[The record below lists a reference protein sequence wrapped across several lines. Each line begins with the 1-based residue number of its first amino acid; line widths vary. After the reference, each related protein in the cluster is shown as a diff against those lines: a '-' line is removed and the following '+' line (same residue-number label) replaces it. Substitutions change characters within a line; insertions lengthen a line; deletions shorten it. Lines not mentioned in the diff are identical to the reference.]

1 MRKIWAGF
9 AGIKRDKQDVVH
21 ARKIV
26 RAEVMGLHGR
36 GGCARTLK
44 SRTLVHA
51 LSGDRLALALHG
63 VIVAQRSCAVHRIMV
78 PGGRS

>member
-1 MRKIWAGF
+1 MRKILAGF

-21 ARKIV
+21 ARKTA
-26 RAEVMGLHGR
+26 RTEVKVLHAR
-36 GGCARTLK
+36 WVCARTLK

-51 LSGDRLALALHG
+51 LGGDQLALALHC
-63 VIVAQRSCAVHRIMV
+63 VIVAQRSRAVHRIMV

>member
-1 MRKIWAGF
+1 M
-9 AGIKRDKQDVVH
+9 VH

-26 RAEVMGLHGR
+26 RAEVKGLHACWV
-36 GGCARTLK
+36 CARTLK
-44 SRTLVHA
+44 FRTLVHA

-63 VIVAQRSCAVHRIMV
+63 MIVAQRSRAVHRIMV

>member
-1 MRKIWAGF
+1 
-9 AGIKRDKQDVVH
+9 
-21 ARKIV
+21 
-26 RAEVMGLHGR
+26 MGLHGR

-44 SRTLVHA
+44 FRTLVHA

-63 VIVAQRSCAVHRIMV
+63 VIVAQRSRAVHRIMV